1 MEKINHYNFNELLKA
16 SKRVKADAAAGEDK
30 TMVVFVPICT
40 ECGHVFMKLDRVRG
54 VWKERQMQIAK
65 KKIKPERCPECGKE
79 IKGCCIQWEYQQ
91 EGEKTMIKIEAKIDK
106 GNNQTE
112 VSIEQEGSAVD
123 IFAEVGGIIMALVKD
138 VVQRVSETG
147 EVIIGHTS
155 MPLREETVDA
165 MAQMMQEGFREGV
178 NQLIEQGILRKDY
191 GEV

>member
-1 MEKINHYNFNELLKA
+1 
-16 SKRVKADAAAGEDK
+16 
-30 TMVVFVPICT
+30 
-40 ECGHVFMKLDRVRG
+40 
-54 VWKERQMQIAK
+54 
-65 KKIKPERCPECGKE
+65 
-79 IKGCCIQWEYQQ
+79 
-91 EGEKTMIKIEAKIDK
+91 MIKIEAKIDK

-191 GEV
+191 MEEETC